1 LFDVQTFVVVVV
13 VVDKLPDDGTL
24 VLKHVDIG
32 T

>member
-1 LFDVQTFVVVVV
+1 MASVKKKKVRTF

-24 VLKHVDIG
+24 VLKHAGVG